1 MIGRLI
7 LSDRNIFKIKNG
19 QRYIQA
25 RKCNILSDVHK
36 DILIKTSKEFNVNDD
51 YVRIDLTTNTIVE
64 GLGKVGNFENDL
76 EIYSNIFML
85 GWIPQSKYSKFFES
99 IYISNNYE
107 TNEQFDLAKK
117 LGFERV
123 EYLHEVTTIDP
134 EGSVDLD
141 DGFSFWWDEFNY
153 YLDIHIADPVSRLD
167 PFDSNFIPILKEL
180 YKRVQTCYIGK
191 KPTHL
196 FPDSFVKIV
205 SLLESNIDDVWKR
218 AVSFCFVI
226 PIESPNIHKVEFKIK
241 FTNLTNIKNYTYEN
255 YENFLN
261 SSYGADKKI
270 KLIDIAN
277 KLISITGI
285 NFKPIDVYLENEL
298 THKIIEIFMI
308 ATNWFGGNFLI
319 RTQPDFNTVIRVQEP
334 NDLNDLNDINDLNSI
349 NDTDNTKKDFDIKSI
364 PEYAIKV
371 LANGANYICS
381 NSENSNFHQ
390 TLGINNYAH
399 LSSPMRRFIDI
410 IGHFGI
416 YHIDLIDKFESICGE
431 KFSLSELNQK
441 VKNYKKIS
449 NAYELIKFI
458 HSNSNSNS
466 NTNIFKA
473 CLINW
478 KNQETNNNSNNI
490 YCMLALFQPQHNF
503 VRMVNVEL
511 PCIMLKSDLK
521 RFMEFDIELY
531 YNSNNFR
538 SNKFPFSVKII

>member
-7 LSDRNIFKIKNG
+7 LSDRNIFKIKIG
-19 QRYIQA
+19 QKYIQA
-25 RKCNILSDVHK
+25 RKCNILSITHK

-51 YVRIDLTTNTIVE
+51 YVYIDPISNTIVK

-76 EIYSNIFML
+76 GIYSNIFML
-85 GWIPQSKYSKFFES
+85 GWIPQSKYSKLFES
-99 IYISNNYE
+99 IYISNNCE
-107 TNEQFDLAKK
+107 IQKQFDLAIN
-117 LGFERV
+117 LGFERI
-123 EYLHEVTTIDP
+123 EYSHNVITIDP

-153 YLDIHIADPVSRLD
+153 YLDIHIADPVSRLN
-167 PFDSNFIPILKEL
+167 PFENDFIPILKEL
-180 YKRVQTCYIGK
+180 YKRIQTCYIGT

-205 SLLESNIDDVWKR
+205 SLLESEKNSQKR

-226 PIESPNIHKVEFKIK
+226 PIESPNIHNVEFKIK
-241 FTNLTNIKNYTYEN
+241 FTNLTNIKNYTYEK

-261 SSYGADKKI
+261 SSEGVDKKI

-277 KLISITGI
+277 KLINITGI
-285 NFKPIDVYLENEL
+285 NFKSIDVDINAENEI

-308 ATNWFGGNFLI
+308 TSNWFGGNFLVS
-319 RTQPDFNTVIRVQEP
+319 TQPNFNTVIRVQDP
-334 NDLNDLNDINDLNSI
+334 NDLDDL
-349 NDTDNTKKDFDIKSI
+349 DNVEKDFDIESI
-364 PEYAIKV
+364 PEYAIRV

-381 NSENSNFHQ
+381 NQNSNFENSNFHQ
-390 TLGINNYAH
+390 TLGIRNYAH

-416 YHIDLIDKFESICGE
+416 YRIDLIKRFESICGE
-431 KFSLSELNQK
+431 KFLLSDLNQK

-458 HSNSNSNS
+458 GSNA

-473 CLINW
+473 CLINL
-478 KNQETNNNSNNI
+478 KNQETINNSNNI
-490 YCMLALFQPQHNF
+490 YCTLALFQSEYNF

-511 PCIMLKSDLK
+511 PQIMSNSNLK

-531 YNSNNFR
+531 YNSNNFK